1 MEGSSIING
10 FMVNGFESMNLGITR
25 SWNRK
30 CSAVMDSWLRVA
42 NFPYSHGMA
51 KPIRSAEVSSNPSF
65 AWASSQEQ
73 GTPTCLL
80 ESIPNSNH
88 ISPTWYSRHI
98 CQVTLVPSAAVAGG
112 YPDLLTFLMAKKL
125 REEHGEELRRASW
138 QDLAHGV
145 EVSPQQWLFHCFMV
159 LKKPKLRHFEMILD
173 TGTYKTA
180 CCRNQ
185 CEWANINYEEREREG
200 ELVDGLVTQFC
211 SHSFPQKV
219 GVIKWVLS
227 LSCSKRYLLSI

>member
-1 MEGSSIING
+1 MDLNQW
-10 FMVNGFESMNLGITR
+10 NLGITR

-42 NFPYSHGMA
+42 SFPCSHGMA
-51 KPIRSAEVSSNPSF
+51 KPIRRAEVSSNPSF

-138 QDLAHGV
+138 PDLARH
-145 EVSPQQWLFHCFMV
+145 EVAVLPQQWLFHCFMV
-159 LKKPKLRHFEMILD
+159 LQKPKRRHFEMILD
-173 TGTYKTA
+173 T
-180 CCRNQ
+180 
-185 CEWANINYEEREREG
+185 ERDR
-200 ELVDGLVTQFC
+200 ELVDGLVTHLC

>member
-10 FMVNGFESMNLGITR
+10 FMVNGFESMNLGIKR

-42 NFPYSHGMA
+42 SFPYSHGMA
-51 KPIRSAEVSSNPSF
+51 KPIRRAEVSSNPSF

-88 ISPTWYSRHI
+88 ISATWYSRHI

-138 QDLAHGV
+138 PDLAHEAWGC
-145 EVSPQQWLFHCFMV
+145 CFATTM
-159 LKKPKLRHFEMILD
+159 
-173 TGTYKTA
+173 T
-180 CCRNQ
+180 
-185 CEWANINYEEREREG
+185 
-200 ELVDGLVTQFC
+200 
-211 SHSFPQKV
+211 
-219 GVIKWVLS
+219 LS
-227 LSCSKRYLLSI
+227 LLHGAPEAQTKTFWDDTWHWNI